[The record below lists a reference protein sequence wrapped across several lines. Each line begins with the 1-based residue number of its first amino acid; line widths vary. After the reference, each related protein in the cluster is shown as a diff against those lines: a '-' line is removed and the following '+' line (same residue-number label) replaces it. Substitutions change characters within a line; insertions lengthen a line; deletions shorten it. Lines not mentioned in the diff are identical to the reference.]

1 MKHANKFFC
10 GCMAALFIGL
20 CSCAGKPQGASLH
33 TGTESAET
41 ALVLGSQKTT
51 QPPANEVVPT
61 QPSPS
66 SAPQAKSSKADKKL
80 PAVIALGDIAEI
92 EALGSFKK
100 LAQKTDADPSY
111 EKARIEYLLERLS
124 RTTYNFLRNGETHD
138 SKKAVLLMRY
148 KWAKFKSEVI
158 TAEDFA
164 SKIAAGSRT
173 SGEPY
178 YLKAHNRFYLVKD
191 ILFFEL
197 EQLDQALLRYQAGK
211 AD

>member
-1 MKHANKFFC
+1 MKYPKFFY
-10 GCMAALFIGL
+10 GCMAALLIGF
-20 CSCAGKPQGASLH
+20 CSCANKPRSNSFQSGQETEAAS
-33 TGTESAET
+33 A
-41 ALVLGSQKTT
+41 AGSQKTPQT
-51 QPPANEVVPT
+51 LANQSVPT
-61 QPSPS
+61 QTSPS
-66 SAPQAKSSKADKKL
+66 LTTQAKSSEADKK
-80 PAVIALGDIAEI
+80 PPTVIALGDVAEI
-92 EALGSFKK
+92 ETLGSFKK
-100 LAQKTDADPSY
+100 LAQKTDADPGY

-124 RTTYNFLRNGETHD
+124 RTTYNFLRNGETYD

-148 KWAKFKSEVI
+148 KWAKFKSEVN

-164 SKIAAGSRT
+164 LNVASVSRT

-178 YLKAHNRFYLVKD
+178 YVKAHNRFYLVKD

>member
-1 MKHANKFFC
+1 MKHPKSFFY
-10 GCMAALFIGL
+10 GCAVALLIGL
-20 CSCAGKPQGASLH
+20 CSCANKPQASSLQSGQE
-33 TGTESAET
+33 TET
-41 ALVLGSQKTT
+41 ALATGSQKTAQT
-51 QPPANEVVPT
+51 IAKEAVPA
-61 QPSPS
+61 QPSQS
-66 SAPQAKSSKADKKL
+66 LTPQAKSSQADKKP
-80 PAVIALGDIAEI
+80 PAVIALGEIAEI
-92 EALGSFKK
+92 ETLGTFKK
-100 LAQKTDADPSY
+100 LTQKTDADPDY

-148 KWAKFKSEVI
+148 KWAKFKSEVN

-164 SKIAAGSRT
+164 LNVASGSRT

-178 YLKAHNRFYLVKD
+178 YVKAHNRFYLVKD

-197 EQLDQALLRYQAGK
+197 EQLEQALLRYQAGK